1 MLKLND
7 KIIKQETFGDK
18 TLKVEI
24 PEKLNRKDG
33 LLGLFA
39 SGMFGNAT
47 DTYFITWCYDND
59 SELFL
64 LQCLVDRIRDI
75 SPFASIKL
83 EMPYIPNARQDREV
97 SNRLFTL
104 KSFCKIIN
112 NMHFSEVKVL
122 DPHSDVSLALLD
134 RVVTELPLKDCCTF
148 GKDVVFMY
156 PDAGA
161 AKKYKDDGNAII
173 GNKHRNEEG
182 RIDRY
187 DLFNFKEGTKTV
199 MIVDDICSYGGTF
212 VEAAKALKEKGVET
226 ICLMVSHCEPNIF
239 KGQVFDYIHR
249 VYTTDSILDYS
260 QMTVQAD
267 DTTLSK
273 VEFIKKYREVKEEK
287 EGK

>member
-1 MLKLND
+1 MIKLND
-7 KIIKQETFGDK
+7 KLVKKEMFGDG
-18 TLKVEI
+18 TLKVEV
-24 PEKLNRKDG
+24 PETLKKKDS
-33 LLGLFA
+33 LLF
-39 SGMFGNAT
+39 SMFGNAN
-47 DTYFITWCYDND
+47 DNYFITWCYDDD

-64 LQCLVDRIRDI
+64 LQCLVDRIKEV
-75 SPFASIKL
+75 SPLAAIRL
-83 EMPYIPNARQDREV
+83 TMPYIPNARQDREV

-112 NMHFSEVKVL
+112 NMGFSEVKVL

-134 RVVTELPLKDCCTF
+134 RVVTELPLKDCCKF
-148 GKDVVFMY
+148 SDDVVFMY

-161 AKKYKDDGNAII
+161 AKKYKDDGDAII

-187 DLFNFKEGTKTV
+187 DLLNFKEGTKTV
-199 MIVDDICSYGGTF
+199 VIVDDICSYGSTF
-212 VEAAKALKEKGVET
+212 VEAAKALKEKGVEY

-249 VYTTDSILDYS
+249 VFTTDSILDFDRFDYELPD
-260 QMTVQAD
+260 MNVTD
-267 DTTLSK
+267 RI
-273 VEFIKKYREVKEEK
+273 EFIKKYREIKEEK

>member
-1 MLKLND
+1 MIKLNGEL
-7 KIIKQETFGDK
+7 IKKETFGDG

-24 PEKLNRKDG
+24 PERLNRKDD
-33 LLGLFA
+33 LVGLFA
-39 SGMFGNAT
+39 SGMFGNAI

-75 SPFASIKL
+75 SPLASIKL

-112 NMHFSEVKVL
+112 SMHFSEVKVL

-134 RVVTELPLKDCCTF
+134 RVVTELPLKDCCKF
-148 GKDVVFMY
+148 SDDVVLMY

-187 DLFNFKEGTKTV
+187 DLLNFKEGTKTV
-199 MIVDDICSYGGTF
+199 LIIDDIVSFGGTF
-212 VEAAKALKEKGVET
+212 VEAAKALKEKGVNHVS
-226 ICLMVSHCEPNIF
+226 LLVSHCEENIF
-239 KGQVFDYIHR
+239 KGYIFNYIDR
-249 VYTTDSILDYS
+249 VYTTDSILDFDN
-260 QMTVQAD
+260 MDVNVDIETRN
-267 DTTLSK
+267 K
-273 VEFIKKYREVKEEK
+273 IEFIKKYREVKE
-287 EGK
+287 